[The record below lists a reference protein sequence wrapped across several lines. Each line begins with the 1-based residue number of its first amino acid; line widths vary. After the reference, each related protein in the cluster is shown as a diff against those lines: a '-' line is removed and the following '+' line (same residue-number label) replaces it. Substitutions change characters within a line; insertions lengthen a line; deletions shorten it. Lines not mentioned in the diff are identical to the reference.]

1 MYKYTFFAFC
11 KLIHRTTEHKVH
23 TTLALTLRLQKKTM
37 LHTLENVGALELH
50 QSYLNAE
57 KQYRNESKKLRNI
70 LIFLQEEIV
79 NIKRLKEDKLERR
92 DEMLDQL
99 EDLLL

>member
-1 MYKYTFFAFC
+1 MLILLHMHYT
-11 KLIHRTTEHKVH
+11 
-23 TTLALTLRLQKKTM
+23 
-37 LHTLENVGALELH
+37 
-50 QSYLNAE
+50 SLNFGP
-57 KQYRNESKKLRNI
+57 K

>member
-1 MYKYTFFAFC
+1 
-11 KLIHRTTEHKVH
+11 
-23 TTLALTLRLQKKTM
+23 M